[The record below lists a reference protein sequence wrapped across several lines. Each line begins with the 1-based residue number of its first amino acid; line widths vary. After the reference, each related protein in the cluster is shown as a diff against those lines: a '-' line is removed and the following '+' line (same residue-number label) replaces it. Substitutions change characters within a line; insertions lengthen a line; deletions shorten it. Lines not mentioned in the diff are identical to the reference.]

1 MGFNMEKYSDIIG
14 EIKNLQ
20 PVKPPDGLVSEVM
33 EGIKK
38 TEDRLVH
45 KFYRLLFKRRE
56 LSSDAADLLS
66 GKIVS
71 HNQCFFLLFIMG
83 LFYLIM
89 GLFVIFGM
97 QDILRNTNINL
108 WLRLQPY
115 LAIIAGCSI
124 MMIAFFVLKKNQM
137 ILFAKYLIIA
147 HSIFIIFNA
156 LILEFII
163 IFPVAL
169 AFMLALSALAVLL
182 NILLVS
188 SIHNLVTEDPLVI
201 SGGRFA
207 QDI

>member
-1 MGFNMEKYSDIIG
+1 MDKYKEII
-14 EIKNLQ
+14 EIIQKQEMLS
-20 PVKPPDGLVSEVM
+20 PPDDIVQKVM
-33 EGIKK
+33 EGLKK
-38 TEDRLVH
+38 TEDRLVY
-45 KFYRLLFKRRE
+45 KFYRLLFQRHE

-66 GKIVS
+66 CKISS
-71 HNQCFFLLFIMG
+71 HNQCFFLLFIVG
-83 LFYLIM
+83 LFYLII
-89 GLFVIFGM
+89 GLFVILGM

-115 LAIIAGCSI
+115 LAIITGCFI
-124 MMIAFFVLKKNQM
+124 MMVAFFVLKKVQM

-188 SIHNLVTEDPLVI
+188 SIHNLVTGGPFVI

-207 QDI
+207 QNV

>member
-1 MGFNMEKYSDIIG
+1 MDKYKEII
-14 EIKNLQ
+14 EIIQKQEMLS
-20 PVKPPDGLVSEVM
+20 PPDDIVQKVM
-33 EGIKK
+33 EGVKK
-38 TEDRLVH
+38 AEDRLVY

-66 GKIVS
+66 GKVVS
-71 HNQCFFLLFIMG
+71 HNQCFFLLFIMS
-83 LFYLIM
+83 LFYLII

-115 LAIIAGCSI
+115 LAIITGCFI
-124 MMIAFFVLKKNQM
+124 MIVAFFVLKKIQM
-137 ILFAKYLIIA
+137 VLFAKYLIIG

-188 SIHNLVTEDPLVI
+188 SIHNLVTGGRFVI

-207 QDI
+207 QDV